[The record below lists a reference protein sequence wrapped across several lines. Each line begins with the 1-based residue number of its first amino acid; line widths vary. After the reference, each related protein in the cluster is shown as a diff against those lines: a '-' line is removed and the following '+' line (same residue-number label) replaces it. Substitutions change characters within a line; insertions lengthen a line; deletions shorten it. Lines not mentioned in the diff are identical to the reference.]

1 MGVRGAQTPQS
12 LEQKNLC
19 KGGALQYALYFGNH
33 TTKSMSDEIICYYN
47 HSDGPLQG
55 ECFFFFSIFKR
66 MGCFHIFDCKM
77 LTETNESPISPLVR

>member
-55 ECFFFFSIFKR
+55 EWFFFPFLNAWDVFIY
-66 MGCFHIFDCKM
+66 
-77 LTETNESPISPLVR
+77 LTVKC